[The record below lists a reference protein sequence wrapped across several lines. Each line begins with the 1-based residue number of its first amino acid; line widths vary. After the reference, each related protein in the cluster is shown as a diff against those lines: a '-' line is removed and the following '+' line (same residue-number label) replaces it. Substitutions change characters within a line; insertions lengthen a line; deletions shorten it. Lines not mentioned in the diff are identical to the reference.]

1 MLFSLPWLSATKRYS
16 NDQIAIKG
24 SALKDHVSMKK
35 IIANALLVIIALAV
49 LVYACDYM
57 IWRYRAAT
65 NNNAYGT
72 LTVQYYYAIGEKSG
86 KTEYDFQPPQQETC
100 VNSLFPHAG
109 YSPCWYERKHTE
121 KAIRV

>member
-1 MLFSLPWLSATKRYS
+1 
-16 NDQIAIKG
+16 
-24 SALKDHVSMKK
+24 MKK
-35 IIANALLVIIALAV
+35 IIAGVLSTIVGLVV
-49 LVYACDYM
+49 LTYIFDYA

-65 NNNAYGT
+65 NHNAYGS

-121 KAIRV
+121 KAIQV